1 MMTTMK
7 RPFRLAMAL
16 MATAISFGFAG
27 NSASAADVT
36 IKHAKGEATFSDVPK
51 KVLTFDLA
59 ALDTLT
65 ALGVEVSGVPAG
77 NKPAYLS
84 KYAGGDV
91 TKIGTFFE
99 PDYEA
104 VNAAEPD
111 LIIVAGRSSAKFDDL
126 AKIAPTIDLTVAAD
140 QFLPQ
145 AQENVR
151 SLGKIFGKEK
161 EAEALL
167 AKLAS
172 STADLKA
179 KAGQQGK
186 ALLVLTTGGKMSS
199 YGPGS
204 RFGMLFSDYG
214 FVPAEEIGT
223 KGTHG
228 NPSSYEY
235 ILEKNPDWL
244 FVIDRDAAIGRDG
257 AAKKMLDNEVVGQTT
272 AAKNKHIVYLDPVA
286 WYLVGG
292 GITSMQNTVDDLAK
306 AISTN

>member
-1 MMTTMK
+1 MKTTK
-7 RPFRLAMAL
+7 RPSRFAMAV
-16 MATAISFGFAG
+16 MAGVISLGFSGFQAK
-27 NSASAADVT
+27 AADVT
-36 IKHAKGEATFSDVPK
+36 IKHSKGETTFSQVPK

-59 ALDTLT
+59 TLDTLT
-65 ALGVEVSGVPAG
+65 ALGVDVAGVPAG
-77 NKPAYLS
+77 NKPDYLS
-84 KYAGGDV
+84 KYAGEDV
-91 TKIGTFFE
+91 AKIGTFFE

-111 LIIVAGRSSAKFDDL
+111 LIIVAGRSSAKYADL
-126 AKIAPTIDLTVAAD
+126 AKIAPTIDLTVSAEK
-140 QFLPQ
+140 FLPE

-151 SLGKIFGKEK
+151 NLGKIFGKQK

-167 AKLAS
+167 EKLAA

-186 ALLVLTTGGKMSS
+186 SLLVLTTGGKMSS
-199 YGPGS
+199 YGPDS

-214 FVPAEEIGT
+214 FVPAETTGA

-228 NPSSYEY
+228 NPTSYEY
-235 ILEKNPDWL
+235 ILEKNPEWL

-257 AAKKMLDNEVVGQTT
+257 AARKMLDNDVVGQTT
-272 AAKNKHIVYLDPVA
+272 AWKNNHVVYLDPVA

-292 GITSMQNTVDDLAK
+292 GITAMQKSVDQLSK
-306 AISTN
+306 AIASN

>member
-1 MMTTMK
+1 MMTLK
-7 RPFRLAMAL
+7 RPFRFAMAL
-16 MATAISFGFAG
+16 MAGVISVGAGGF
-27 NSASAADVT
+27 SAHAADVT
-36 IKHAKGEATFSDVPK
+36 IKHAKGEATFSETPK

-59 ALDTLT
+59 TLDTLT
-65 ALGVEVSGVPAG
+65 ALGVDVAGVPGG
-77 NKPAYLS
+77 NKPDYLS
-84 KYAGGDV
+84 KYAGDDV
-91 TKIGTFFE
+91 AKIGTFFE

-111 LIIVAGRSSAKFDDL
+111 LIIVAGRSSAKYADL
-126 AKIAPTIDLTVAAD
+126 AKIAPTIDLTVKAER
-140 QFLPQ
+140 FLPE

-151 SLGKIFGKEK
+151 SLAKIFGKEK

-167 AKLAS
+167 EKLAA
-172 STADLKA
+172 STADLKS

-214 FVPAEEIGT
+214 FVPAEETGA

-228 NPSSYEY
+228 NPTSYEY

-244 FVIDRDAAIGRDG
+244 FVIDRDAAIGREG
-257 AAKKMLDNEVVGQTT
+257 AAKTMLDNDVVGQTT
-272 AAKNKHIVYLDPVA
+272 AWKNNHVVYLDPTA

-292 GITSMQNTVDDLAK
+292 GITSMQNTVDQLSK

>member
-1 MMTTMK
+1 MTMTE
-7 RPFRLAMAL
+7 RPSRFAMAL
-16 MATAISFGFAG
+16 MAGVIAFGLGAWE
-27 NSASAADVT
+27 SRAADVT
-36 IKHAKGEATFSDVPK
+36 IKHAKGEATFSEVPK

-65 ALGVEVSGVPAG
+65 ALGIDVAGVPGG
-77 NKPAYLS
+77 NKPEYLS
-84 KYAGGDV
+84 KYAGDDV
-91 TKIGTFFE
+91 AKIGTFFE

-111 LIIVAGRSSAKFDDL
+111 LIIVAGRSSAKYEDL
-126 AKIAPTIDLTVAAD
+126 AKIAPTIDLSVSSEN
-140 QFLPQ
+140 FLPE

-151 SLGKIFGKEK
+151 SLAKVFGKEK

-167 AKLAS
+167 EKLAT
-172 STADLKA
+172 STADLKS

-204 RFGMLFSDYG
+204 RFGMLFADYG
-214 FVPAEEIGT
+214 FVAAETAGT

-257 AAKKMLDNEVVGQTT
+257 AARKMLDNDVVGQTT
-272 AAKNKHIVYLDPVA
+272 AWKNNHVVYLDPVA

-292 GITSMQNTVDDLAK
+292 GITAMQNTVDQLSK
-306 AISTN
+306 AISTK